1 MHTAKGARQTEMC
14 SRAFDA
20 DLNWFHLNG
29 LKLCSIVY
37 TSFGEN
43 MTMFLRLSVVTFQT
57 RGMENLSE
65 DVWMEELSDSEE
77 LQQVPYVG
85 LFPLVPIF

>member
-1 MHTAKGARQTEMC
+1 
-14 SRAFDA
+14 
-20 DLNWFHLNG
+20 
-29 LKLCSIVY
+29 
-37 TSFGEN
+37 

-85 LFPLVPIF
+85 LFPVVPIF